1 MAKSVDSVFVAGN
14 WFLDGRVVVRKG
26 AYHPAAS
33 EVKDRDPDRLGLRAP
48 ATHARLCLMPQYEPT
63 TRHFGLPDPRTR
75 SDRTVCVADDDATV
89 RTMLGMVLG
98 KWGYQ
103 VDARVD
109 GDDAFASL
117 SAVEGPR
124 LALLDWMMPG
134 MDGVQAC
141 RRLREE
147 FPSRNYYLV
156 LLTSRSDAA
165 DVQDAL
171 RSGADDFIS
180 KPFSLMVL
188 QARIEVGF
196 RTLDMQKTIAEFA
209 DRMQRLASSRAS
221 QLVHAD
227 RMASLGLISA
237 SVAHEINNPASFI
250 AVNVRN
256 IADLWPSVAAALG
269 PDATDSDKAG
279 AAALVREMPA
289 ILQEMDDG
297 VERIRQ
303 ITSELR
309 AFSRTEHSTPRPL
322 DVVESLEKSLRI
334 ASIRMKGHVDVDT
347 TFPDSPPR
355 VVADAT
361 RLEQVFLNLVLNALD
376 AMEDVEHKR
385 LTIQVAKSETML
397 DIRIRDSGS
406 GIAPETAES
415 LFQPFFTTK
424 PAGKGTGLGLFIS
437 RGIVEE
443 IGGVLLL
450 EPPDGSGASFLVRL
464 PILEEEIR

>member
-1 MAKSVDSVFVAGN
+1 M
-14 WFLDGRVVVRKG
+14 G
-26 AYHPAAS
+26 AYHAYSDA
-33 EVKDRDPDRLGLRAP
+33 VKGSSRCGPRLRHHAR
-48 ATHARLCLMPQYEPT
+48 HARLWRMPQPEPNA
-63 TRHFGLPDPRTR
+63 RHFLATDPRTR
-75 SDRTVCVADDDATV
+75 RDRTICLADDDATV
-89 RTMLGMVLG
+89 RTMLRMVLG

-109 GDDAFASL
+109 GDDAFTSL
-117 SAVEGPR
+117 SAIDGPR

-134 MDGVQAC
+134 MDGVQTC

-147 FPSRNYYLV
+147 FPSRNYYIV
-156 LLTSRSDAA
+156 LLTARTDDA

-180 KPFSLMVL
+180 KPCSLLVL

-196 RTLDMQKTIAEFA
+196 RTLEMQKTIADFA
-209 DRMQRLASSRAS
+209 NQMQRLASSRAS

-250 AVNVRN
+250 AVNIRN
-256 IADLWPSVAAALG
+256 IADLWPSVTASLG
-269 PDATDSDKAG
+269 PDPTDSDKIK
-279 AAALVREMPA
+279 AASLVREMPA
-289 ILQEMDDG
+289 ILQEMEDG
-297 VERIRQ
+297 IARIHQ

-309 AFSRTEHSTPRPL
+309 AFSRTGHSNPCPV
-322 DVVESLEKSLRI
+322 DVVDSLEKSLRI
-334 ASIRMKGHVDVDT
+334 ASIRMKDHVDVDAS
-347 TFPDSPPR
+347 FPESPPR

-361 RLEQVFLNLVLNALD
+361 RLEQVFLNLILNAVD
-376 AMEDVEHKR
+376 AMEDCASKR
-385 LTIQVAKSETML
+385 LTIQVAKNECML
-397 DIRIRDSGS
+397 DVRIRDSGL
-406 GIAPETAES
+406 GIPPELVES

-424 PAGKGTGLGLFIS
+424 PTGKGTGLGLFIS

-450 EPPDGSGASFLVRL
+450 ENSDGTGASFLVRL
-464 PILEEEIR
+464 PIFEEEIR